1 MERERVRF
9 EVAPTEQLRINFD
22 VAPKSDASWNPAAAH
37 ARQLKGLRIVR

>member
-1 MERERVRF
+1 MEGERVRF
-9 EVAPTEQLRINFD
+9 EVSPTEQLRINFD